1 MTLNNGNISK
11 PIIGIAPCYFPKE
24 NRLWLMAKEAYGHCV
39 WEAGGIPVILTYP
52 NGHGTVSDATQA
64 IDALLMIGGPDL
76 PVNYY
81 GGSSYDLNGEQPMH
95 TNRVEFDRQIFQSC
109 LDSNKP
115 ILGVCAGLQHINVI
129 FGGTLYEDIP
139 SQLPGY
145 IDHGA
150 YKGNVVIH
158 PVEVDGTSLLG
169 NIIHELDFPV
179 ASTHHQGIRK
189 LGENLK
195 PTAWSSDGLI
205 EAVEPVN
212 GKGKFV
218 AVQWHPELMQE
229 DKRQISLFR
238 WMVEE
243 AAQP

>member
-1 MTLNNGNISK
+1 MSTNKNNISK
-11 PIIGIAPCYFPKE
+11 PVVGIAPCYFPRE
-24 NRLWLMAKEAYGHCV
+24 HRLWLMAKEAYSNCV
-39 WEAGGIPVILTYP
+39 WEAGGVPVILTYP
-52 NGHGTVSDATQA
+52 NSHGTVAEATKA

-76 PVNYY
+76 PVDYY
-81 GGSSYDLNGEQPMH
+81 GGSTYDLNGEQPMH
-95 TNRVEFDRQIFQSC
+95 TNRVEFDRQIFQSF
-109 LDSNKP
+109 LGTDKP
-115 ILGVCAGLQHINVI
+115 ILGICAGLQHINVI

-139 SQLPGY
+139 SQLPGH

-150 YKGNVVIH
+150 YKGNVAIH
-158 PVEVDGTSLLG
+158 PVEVDGNSLLG
-169 NIIHELDFPV
+169 DIIDVRDIPV
-179 ASTHHQGIRK
+179 NSTHHQGIRK

-212 GKGKFV
+212 GEGKFV

-229 DKRQISLFR
+229 DKRQIGLFR

-243 AAQP
+243 AKN